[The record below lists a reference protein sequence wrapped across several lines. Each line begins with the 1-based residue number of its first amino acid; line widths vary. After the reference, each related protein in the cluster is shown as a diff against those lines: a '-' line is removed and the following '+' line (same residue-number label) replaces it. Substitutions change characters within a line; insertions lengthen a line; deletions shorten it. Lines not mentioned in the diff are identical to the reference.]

1 LNYLFHLFLS
11 DPAEEALLGSL
22 LGDFVKGSPAGRFS
36 AAVADAILF
45 HRKID
50 SFSDAHPIP
59 RRSRQRVSPERR
71 RFAGIIVDICYD
83 HFLIRHWRRLSPVDP
98 NSFIER
104 VYAVLDKNRAWL
116 PERLRRILPRMI
128 AEDWLGSY
136 AHMEG
141 VGDTLDRIAAR
152 LSKGD
157 PLIGSV
163 AEIEANYQP
172 LESDFLGF
180 FPELT
185 SFCMDWRH
193 RGSQLPADVR
203 PDGGLRSSVKPA
215 RVVLEPLRPRCVV
228 GPHHDER
235 PEKRLRSVQEMPYH
249 FVSDV

>member
-1 LNYLFHLFLS
+1 LHLFLS
-11 DPAEEALLGSL
+11 DPAEEALIGSL

-59 RRSRQRVSPERR
+59 RRSRKRVSPERR

-104 VYAVLDKNRAWL
+104 VYAVLEKNRAWL
-116 PERLRRILPRMI
+116 PERLRRIVPRMI

-136 AHMEG
+136 RYLER
-141 VGDTLDRIAAR
+141 VGEALDRIAAR

-157 PLIGSV
+157 PLVGAV
-163 AEIEANYQP
+163 AEIETNFRA
-172 LESDFLGF
+172 LESDFLEF
-180 FPELT
+180 FPELAA
-185 SFCMDWRH
+185 FCADWR
-193 RGSQLPADVR
+193 RQRQACGAGRKPSALSQSCVTPPPPA
-203 PDGGLRSSVKPA
+203 
-215 RVVLEPLRPRCVV
+215 
-228 GPHHDER
+228 
-235 PEKRLRSVQEMPYH
+235 
-249 FVSDV
+249 

>member
-1 LNYLFHLFLS
+1 MNYLFHLFLS

-45 HRKID
+45 HRKVD

-59 RRSRQRVSPERR
+59 RRSRNRVSPERR

-98 NSFIER
+98 NSFIDR

-116 PERLRRILPRMI
+116 PERLRRILPRLI

-136 AHMEG
+136 RHLERVG
-141 VGDTLDRIAAR
+141 VALDRIAAR

-157 PLIGSV
+157 PLIGAV
-163 AEIEANYQP
+163 AEIETNFRA
-172 LESDFLGF
+172 LESDFLEF
-180 FPELT
+180 FPELAA
-185 SFCMDWRH
+185 FCADWRRQRQA
-193 RGSQLPADVR
+193 RGEGRKPGALSQSRVIPPPPA
-203 PDGGLRSSVKPA
+203 
-215 RVVLEPLRPRCVV
+215 
-228 GPHHDER
+228 
-235 PEKRLRSVQEMPYH
+235 
-249 FVSDV
+249 